1 MELSRDFTLVDHYLY
16 PSQRGIDIDE
26 KTTRPSRK
34 KLARDLRRSQ
44 KGDLRF
50 PRSGRRNHRE
60 RWEGQ
65 LGLLPPFFSTQPPNP
80 NVYIT
85 ERVLYIMEKTFR
97 ENLKKLLENFDE
109 VEKGESR
116 VDVICEIL
124 MDLKICECEWIDGK
138 WILKE

>member
-1 MELSRDFTLVDHYLY
+1 
-16 PSQRGIDIDE
+16 
-26 KTTRPSRK
+26 
-34 KLARDLRRSQ
+34 
-44 KGDLRF
+44 
-50 PRSGRRNHRE
+50 
-60 RWEGQ
+60 
-65 LGLLPPFFSTQPPNP
+65 
-80 NVYIT
+80 
-85 ERVLYIMEKTFR
+85 MEKTFR